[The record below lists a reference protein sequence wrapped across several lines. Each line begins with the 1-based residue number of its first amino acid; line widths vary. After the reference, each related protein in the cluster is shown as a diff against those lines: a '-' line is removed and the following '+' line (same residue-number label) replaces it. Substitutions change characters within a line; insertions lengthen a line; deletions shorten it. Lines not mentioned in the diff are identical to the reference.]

1 MTDAST
7 SMNEALTGVR
17 AIYDLLEKT
26 NDAQLA
32 MAISSE
38 ASKVQTAL
46 IDVQRQLLSPQ
57 SGSQEGADDD
67 RQTGFGRWLKR
78 HRRSI
83 VLVGAIIMLATYFL
97 RDVVSENVKEGM
109 SKASAA
115 ATEYNS
121 SLLLRDNQT
130 ADLIGLERLLSRNAP
145 VPSHDSIVD
154 RIGVLYDHSLQIE
167 SVIDQLAGRIPGGV
181 PKPIYKDLDEIRK
194 NSENIKNL
202 VLPFLDQPPSDDATF
217 RSTALSLVN
226 KMNDLD
232 TSMAK
237 SGAALQV
244 LEIDESENMD
254 RKASIY
260 GYGVTLLYLVA
271 LLLTVVGSLYGID
284 VPGSG

>member
-1 MTDAST
+1 
-7 SMNEALTGVR
+7 
-17 AIYDLLEKT
+17 
-26 NDAQLA
+26 
-32 MAISSE
+32 
-38 ASKVQTAL
+38 
-46 IDVQRQLLSPQ
+46 
-57 SGSQEGADDD
+57 
-67 RQTGFGRWLKR
+67 
-78 HRRSI
+78 
-83 VLVGAIIMLATYFL
+83 L
-97 RDVVSENVKEGM
+97 RD
-109 SKASAA
+109 
-115 ATEYNS
+115 
-121 SLLLRDNQT
+121 DQT